1 VRGAAVWALSRLLPA
16 DDFAA
21 LAARHRAEETDADAA
36 DEWTAALAE
45 GA

>member
-21 LAARHRAEETDADAA
+21 FAARFRPSEIDADVA
-36 DEWTAALAE
+36 DEWTAALE
-45 GA
+45 GRA